1 MDPRG
6 RVTPDAIVL
15 AGGRASRLG
24 GIDKP
29 RIEIGGRT
37 LLDGLLDAL
46 AAAGCDRI
54 VIAGPEA
61 LDDDGAVSGAPA
73 PDGGSTEE
81 RGQSRRTIGPDVRWV
96 REDPP
101 FGGPVAG
108 IAAALPLVTTHEVV
122 VLAGDLTAPAEALAL
137 LLHPDA
143 PHGVDGRR
151 LTDPDGRSQPLTA
164 VYAAAALRA
173 NLAAL
178 PGGGRD
184 ASMRRLLEGLALAD
198 IDASAAAVH
207 DVDTWEDIE
216 DARRTAAG
224 RKE

>member
-1 MDPRG
+1 VDPRG
-6 RVTPDAIVL
+6 RVSPDAIVL

-37 LLDGLLDAL
+37 LLDGVLDAL
-46 AAAGCDRI
+46 ASAGCDRI
-54 VIAGPEA
+54 VVAGPEA
-61 LDDDGAVSGAPA
+61 PVDDSGT
-73 PDGGSTEE
+73 SE
-81 RGQSRRTIGPDVRWV
+81 RRRSRPTVGPDVRWV

-101 FGGPVAG
+101 FGGPVSG
-108 IAAALPLVTTHEVV
+108 IAAALPLVRSREVI

-137 LLHPDA
+137 LIDPDA
-143 PHGVDGRR
+143 PHGADGRR
-151 LTDPDGRSQPLTA
+151 LTDPNGRSQPLTA
-164 VYAAAALRA
+164 VYTAAALRT

-178 PGGGRD
+178 PDGGRD
-184 ASMRRLLEGLALAD
+184 ASMRRLLDGLALAD
-198 IDASAAAVH
+198 IDAPAVAVH
-207 DVDTWEDIE
+207 DVDTWEDVE